1 MISNIAIALTL
12 ILPCFY
18 FLLSRN
24 LVLSIIY
31 IVLYVIAFYLAS
43 NKLTKVIFKRL
54 TKNYKLSLKTI
65 NLTYIYLW
73 LLSNIPMVVY
83 YHKYSVLVFLLVAG
97 LFLVNYV
104 YKKIVAKF
112 TIRYTKRNK
121 TITNYLTESY
131 LGKDTIINKDLQDI
145 RSHMFNKYLLRYQQ
159 SLLKK
164 FFLNYVIYG
173 LNAIY
178 ILICLWVLKDYKVKE
193 IFIILY
199 LAIYAFI
206 FLYKIPYLKK
216 YLKDIR
222 KLRKD
227 TGERV
232 DSFKEIIFNNT
243 TISDLLINFSLDIK
257 KNDKIYILKEDKNY
271 QDLLEVFINER
282 YYDGSILIG
291 NKQLK
296 YLDLTKLLTFEEF
309 NPWFKKSTII
319 DNVLYNKS
327 ILIL

>member
-73 LLSNIPMVVY
+73 LLSNIPVVIY

-159 SLLKK
+159 SLLRN

-178 ILICLWVLKDYKVKE
+178 ILICLWVFKDYKVKE
-193 IFIILY
+193 IFIIIY
-199 LAIYAFI
+199 LTVYIALFLSKI
-206 FLYKIPYLKK
+206 FYLKR

-227 TGERV
+227 TGEMV
-232 DSFKEIIFNNT
+232 DSFKEII
-243 TISDLLINFSLDIK
+243 L
-257 KNDKIYILKEDKNY
+257 
-271 QDLLEVFINER
+271 V
-282 YYDGSILIG
+282 
-291 NKQLK
+291 
-296 YLDLTKLLTFEEF
+296 
-309 NPWFKKSTII
+309 
-319 DNVLYNKS
+319 
-327 ILIL
+327 